1 MHTINIFEVT
11 HPGKVGVFLFDCSS
25 AHEGLAADALNI
37 NKMNINLG
45 GKQVHLR
52 STTIPLNNPPPKP
65 GQPDTHSQP
74 QDMGYP
80 DDHPDPSLQGK
91 AKGIKVV
98 LQERVSVWDKTVE
111 MNSGKVP
118 AGKCRICKKS
128 QVTKD
133 VERRIAEAEA
143 LVQEDMV
150 TEEDLAN
157 ACNPV
162 DKLSSDWCCLYQVLS
177 LQDNFTN
184 EKPMIQHYI
193 EEQGHV
199 CIFLPKSH
207 CELNTIEM
215 LWGFMKYSAYISLLI
230 HISFPLIGI
239 CNRILQ
245 ILRQK
250 VHGCTKTCAAVP

>member
-1 MHTINIFEVT
+1 M
-11 HPGKVGVFLFDCSS
+11 
-25 AHEGLAADALNI
+25 
-37 NKMNINLG
+37 
-45 GKQVHLR
+45 
-52 STTIPLNNPPPKP
+52 
-65 GQPDTHSQP
+65 
-74 QDMGYP
+74 
-80 DDHPDPSLQGK
+80 
-91 AKGIKVV
+91 
-98 LQERVSVWDKTVE
+98 
-111 MNSGKVP
+111 
-118 AGKCRICKKS
+118 
-128 QVTKD
+128 
-133 VERRIAEAEA
+133 ERRIAEAEA

-162 DKLSSDWCCLYQVLS
+162 NKPSSDWCCLYQVLS

-184 EKPMIQHYI
+184 ERPMIQHYI

-230 HISFPLIGI
+230 HISFPLIDI

-250 VHGCTKTCAAVP
+250 VHNCTKTCAAVP